1 MDFDEQTDAFR
12 IDLDNLCSRYLEE
25 FDINTFTEIG
35 ALREKKLE
43 YSKYI
48 DIINETM
55 NDLNGEDIE
64 FEVDEDFFKEE

>member
-1 MDFDEQTDAFR
+1 MDFNEQTDAFR

-43 YSKYI
+43 LLACI

-55 NDLNGEDIE
+55 DDLNGEDIE
-64 FEVDEDFFKEE
+64 FEVDESFFDEE

>member
-43 YSKYI
+43 YLKYI